1 MSIFMQF
8 ILSNKTAFFF
18 LFFFAHLEMLHCAHS
33 MCICKMCILQCIVYF
48 NQSFVAKLNFVLGC
62 AGFGAK
68 GHNLRLEVIS
78 RSGGIYV
85 CAKRAKLESTLTS
98 QKGIPLPS
106 PSTEPARDR
115 GNGAS
120 SVDPPIARIVLRG
133 QKSAIGLM

>member
-1 MSIFMQF
+1 MHIRCAFAKCAFSSALF
-8 ILSNKTAFFF
+8 ISTSL
-18 LFFFAHLEMLHCAHS
+18 
-33 MCICKMCILQCIVYF
+33 
-48 NQSFVAKLNFVLGC
+48 FVAKLDFVLGC

-98 QKGIPLPS
+98 QKGIPLS
-106 PSTEPARDR
+106 STEPARDR

-120 SVDPPIARIVLRG
+120 SVDPPIARIALRG
-133 QKSAIGLM
+133 RKSAIGLM

>member
-1 MSIFMQF
+1 MHIRCAFAKCAFSNALF
-8 ILSNKTAFFF
+8 ISTSL
-18 LFFFAHLEMLHCAHS
+18 
-33 MCICKMCILQCIVYF
+33 
-48 NQSFVAKLNFVLGC
+48 FVAKLDFVLGC

-120 SVDPPIARIVLRG
+120 SVDPPIARIALRG
-133 QKSAIGLM
+133 RKAR